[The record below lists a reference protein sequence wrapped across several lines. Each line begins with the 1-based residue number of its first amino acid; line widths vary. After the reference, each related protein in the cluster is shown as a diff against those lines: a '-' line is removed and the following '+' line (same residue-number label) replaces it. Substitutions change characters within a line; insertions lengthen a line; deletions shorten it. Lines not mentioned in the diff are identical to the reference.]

1 MGSTGSLMNS
11 GAMTSCFV
19 DVGKDIYAYY
29 TGWSRLRTVPYTRA
43 IGLAISSD
51 GGNNFKKISEGPIL
65 GQTKD
70 EPFLLSGPKIVI
82 ENGLWH
88 MWYLVGT
95 KWLMHNGKYEPVYK
109 FSHAKS
115 KDGINWQRSS
125 IPVISSKYKDECQVC
140 FSVFKH
146 NKKWNAIF
154 LIENLL
160 ILGNHLRDHID

>member
-1 MGSTGSLMNS
+1 
-11 GAMTSCFV
+11 
-19 DVGKDIYAYY
+19 
-29 TGWSRLRTVPYTRA
+29 
-43 IGLAISSD
+43 
-51 GGNNFKKISEGPIL
+51 
-65 GQTKD
+65 
-70 EPFLLSGPKIVI
+70 
-82 ENGLWH
+82 

-154 LIENLL
+154 SYRKPLNFRESSEGSYRLGYAYSNDLETWYREDEKVGINTSEKDGTHKWLHIHKFQKLMEKNICFTAVMNLENMVLV
-160 ILGNHLRDHID
+160 